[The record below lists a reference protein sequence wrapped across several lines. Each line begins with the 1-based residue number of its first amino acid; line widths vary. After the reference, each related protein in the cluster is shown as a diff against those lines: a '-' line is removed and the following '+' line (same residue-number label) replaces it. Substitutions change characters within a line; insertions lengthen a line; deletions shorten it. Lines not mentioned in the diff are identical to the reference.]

1 MKNWEYSAKSH
12 SLFLLS
18 QFNMKTLD
26 LAAIQQINLFENVTH
41 SRVKDLFVINN
52 ETCIFIVEP
61 GDLDKAIGRGGINI
75 KKLTSLLRKRIK
87 VVEFNP
93 DVLLFF
99 TSLLYPLKPESI
111 EKKGTI
117 LEVTA
122 DTKTKALLIG
132 RDRRNFI
139 VYSRILKAYFNLAL
153 TIR

>member
-12 SLFLLS
+12 SLFLLLQS
-18 QFNMKTLD
+18 KMKTLD

-111 EKKGTI
+111 EKKEGT
-117 LEVTA
+117 LAVTA